1 MSDRSERAEK
11 EVKSERENARPEEAK
26 TAIKWTRQ
34 QKQVI
39 ESRGKNLL
47 VSAAAGSGKTAVLV
61 ERIIELVTEGEH
73 PLDID
78 RLLVMT
84 FTKSAASEMR
94 ERIGTAIEKRLA
106 EHPDD
111 THLQMQSAL
120 IHHAQITT
128 IDSFCLSVIR
138 EHFNLLD
145 LDPAFRIG
153 DEGEIL
159 LLRQD
164 VMAELIEDRYA
175 NGGEAFERF
184 VGMYAQGKSDA
195 GIEDYITQVHAFSQS
210 NPDPKRWL
218 DECRAELNQNP
229 EELEFNQNLKDL
241 DLKSEDLAQELKQ
254 AGKYPRWLEFLLA
267 DIRQQAQELAL
278 QMMDALEICRYDEF
292 LDAYSPMFQSDI
304 FQLKKIASAQNFE
317 ELYEVLNEVSWD
329 RLATVRSKDVDPDLK
344 AYVTGCRDR
353 VKKAVTK
360 MKDLCCFSTPSEMWS
375 DMDGTRDG
383 ILMLLDLAEEFEERF
398 QAKKRERALVDFN
411 DLEHQALKVLIRFE
425 EDGSM
430 SFTDSADELSEQFEA
445 VLVDEY
451 QDSNLVQEALLKAV
465 SGERFGRHNVF
476 MVGDVKQSI
485 YRFRLA
491 RPELFL
497 EKYDSYEPYETGDGS
512 DKKIELHQ
520 NFRSRK
526 EVLNAVNDVFYR
538 IMTRNLGNIRYT
550 EESALHPGAE
560 FAPLPNPSADTDEER
575 NFDPIFQMRNPLI
588 PELMLADTGDA
599 SISQMD
605 EDVADYTAR
614 EIEAK
619 MIVRKIREMTDPET
633 GVMVWD
639 KESKAY
645 RRASRRDI
653 VILLRSTAGW
663 SEVFTSV
670 LMNEGI
676 PAYAESRTGYFNTLE
691 VETVLSLLSVIDN
704 PMQDIPLACVL
715 RSPMCGMSDSELAQM
730 MAGYHGTTK
739 KGQDRGIYAS
749 LRFWLNK
756 AEQLMQNM
764 QKSEQG
770 QSQRPLQGQSQE
782 QAQRQLQGKTLQ
794 GQQVGLLP
802 AWVSKLE
809 KFAGL
814 LEELRLKSIYM
825 PIHQLIYEIYE
836 KTGYERYVSAMPAGA
851 TRRANLEMLVE
862 KASSYEKTSYKGLFH
877 FVRYVENLKKYNTD
891 FGEAS
896 TIGEEDDTV
905 RIMSIHKSKGLEFPI
920 VILAGM
926 GKKFNRQDLYGK
938 ILIDS
943 ELGIATDYVD
953 PEQRLKNTTLKK
965 NVLKRKM
972 ELDSLGEELRILY
985 VAMTRAKEYLVMT
998 GTDRSL
1004 EKTRVK
1010 YQRVPLVDGQ
1020 IPYTILAS
1028 ANSYLDWIL
1037 MACGGESNEA
1047 VRIRISQ
1054 TSIPSLVGEE
1064 LNRQITTRKQRTFLA
1079 ELDKDRV
1086 YDPKRSRMLQETLG
1100 KVYPYEADVTLHTK
1114 MSVSE
1119 LKKQGQLTDE
1129 EESVCIDRIL
1139 GMNWEAWERQDEE
1152 DEESRESEEKKEN
1165 DQKDQEDQKD
1175 KSDQNDQNDQK
1186 DRDHADGLSA
1196 ENRLLAMKRG
1206 AERGTAYHRFFQ
1218 LLDFSKVTCRKDI
1231 EIQRKNLMAEGRLSE
1246 SANHY
1251 IRNMSIWKFLQSD
1264 LGKRM
1269 SLAQSEGRLHKEQ
1282 QFVVGIPARNM
1293 GAGDSDELVIVE
1305 GIMDAWFEEDGE
1317 LVLMDYKTD
1326 RVDEEEVLRKHYSR
1340 QLDYYARA
1348 LTQMTGKKIKEKWI
1362 YSLALEREISM

>member
-1 MSDRSERAEK
+1 
-11 EVKSERENARPEEAK
+11 
-26 TAIKWTRQ
+26 
-34 QKQVI
+34 
-39 ESRGKNLL
+39 
-47 VSAAAGSGKTAVLV
+47 
-61 ERIIELVTEGEH
+61 
-73 PLDID
+73 
-78 RLLVMT
+78 
-84 FTKSAASEMR
+84 
-94 ERIGTAIEKRLA
+94 
-106 EHPDD
+106 
-111 THLQMQSAL
+111 
-120 IHHAQITT
+120 
-128 IDSFCLSVIR
+128 
-138 EHFNLLD
+138 
-145 LDPAFRIG
+145 
-153 DEGEIL
+153 
-159 LLRQD
+159 
-164 VMAELIEDRYA
+164 
-175 NGGEAFERF
+175 
-184 VGMYAQGKSDA
+184 
-195 GIEDYITQVHAFSQS
+195 
-210 NPDPKRWL
+210 
-218 DECRAELNQNP
+218 
-229 EELEFNQNLKDL
+229 
-241 DLKSEDLAQELKQ
+241 
-254 AGKYPRWLEFLLA
+254 
-267 DIRQQAQELAL
+267 
-278 QMMDALEICRYDEF
+278 
-292 LDAYSPMFQSDI
+292 
-304 FQLKKIASAQNFE
+304 
-317 ELYEVLNEVSWD
+317 
-329 RLATVRSKDVDPDLK
+329 
-344 AYVTGCRDR
+344 
-353 VKKAVTK
+353 
-360 MKDLCCFSTPSEMWS
+360 
-375 DMDGTRDG
+375 
-383 ILMLLDLAEEFEERF
+383 
-398 QAKKRERALVDFN
+398 
-411 DLEHQALKVLIRFE
+411 
-425 EDGSM
+425 
-430 SFTDSADELSEQFEA
+430 
-445 VLVDEY
+445 
-451 QDSNLVQEALLKAV
+451 
-465 SGERFGRHNVF
+465 
-476 MVGDVKQSI
+476 
-485 YRFRLA
+485 
-491 RPELFL
+491 
-497 EKYDSYEPYETGDGS
+497 
-512 DKKIELHQ
+512 
-520 NFRSRK
+520 
-526 EVLNAVNDVFYR
+526 
-538 IMTRNLGNIRYT
+538 
-550 EESALHPGAE
+550 
-560 FAPLPNPSADTDEER
+560 
-575 NFDPIFQMRNPLI
+575 
-588 PELMLADTGDA
+588 
-599 SISQMD
+599 
-605 EDVADYTAR
+605 
-614 EIEAK
+614 
-619 MIVRKIREMTDPET
+619 MTDPET

-639 KESKAY
+639 KETKAY

-730 MAGYHGTTK
+730 MAGYQGTAK

-749 LRFWLNK
+749 MRFWLNK
-756 AEQLMQNM
+756 AELMQNM

-770 QSQRPLQGQSQE
+770 QLQGQM
-782 QAQRQLQGKTLQ
+782 QRQLQEQTQ
-794 GQQVGLLP
+794 GQLRGRLQRQRVDGLP

-809 KFAGL
+809 EFARL

-896 TIGEEDDTV
+896 TIGEDDTV

-985 VAMTRAKEYLVMT
+985 VAMTRAKEYLIMT

-1004 EKTRVK
+1004 EKTRMK

-1037 MACGGESNEA
+1037 MACGGESNEE

-1064 LNRQITTRKQRTFLA
+1064 LNRQVTTKKQRTFLA

-1086 YDPKRSRMLQETLG
+1086 YDPERGQMLQETLG

-1119 LKKQGQLTDE
+1119 LKKQGQLTNE

-1152 DEESRESEEKKEN
+1152 DEESDQSEKKEEN
-1165 DQKDQEDQKD
+1165 GQKDQKEG
-1175 KSDQNDQNDQK
+1175 
-1186 DRDHADGLSA
+1186 DHPDGLSA

-1231 EIQRKNLMAEGRLSE
+1231 EIQRRNLMAEGRLSE

-1251 IRNMSIWKFLQSD
+1251 IRNMSIWRFLQSD

-1305 GIMDAWFEEDGE
+1305 GIMDAWFEENGE

-1326 RVDEEEVLRKHYSR
+1326 RVDDEGVLREHYSR

-1362 YSLALEREISM
+1362 YSLALEREIPM

>member
-1 MSDRSERAEK
+1 MSDRSEREEK
-11 EVKSERENARPEEAK
+11 EIESARECARPEGAK

-61 ERIIELVTEGEH
+61 ERIIELVTEGEE

-84 FTKSAASEMR
+84 FTKSAAAEMR

-111 THLQMQSAL
+111 AHLQMQSAL

-164 VMAELIEDRYA
+164 VMAELIENRYA

-229 EELEFNQNLKDL
+229 KDL
-241 DLKSEDLAQELKQ
+241 DLESENLDQELKK
-254 AGKYPRWLEFLLA
+254 AGNYPRWLEFLLV
-267 DIRQQAQELAL
+267 DIRQQAQELAF
-278 QMMDALEICRYDEF
+278 QMTDALQICRYDDF

-317 ELYEVLNEVSWD
+317 ELYEVLNEVGWD
-329 RLATVRSKDVDPDLK
+329 RLATVRSKEVDPDLK

-360 MKDLCCFSTPSEMWS
+360 MKELCCFSMPSEMWS
-375 DMDGTRDG
+375 DMEETRDG

-425 EDGSM
+425 DDGSM

-497 EKYDSYEPYETGDGS
+497 EKYDSYEPYESGEGS

-526 EVLNAVNDVFYR
+526 EVLDAVNDVFYR

-560 FAPLPNPSADTDEER
+560 FAPLPNTFPNTLPDRLSNALPNMSADADEEMKL
-575 NFDPIFQMRNPLI
+575 DPIFQMRNPLI
-588 PELMLADTGDA
+588 PELMLADMGDA
-599 SISQMD
+599 SIAQMD

-614 EIEAK
+614 EIEAR

-639 KESKAY
+639 KETKAY

-730 MAGYHGTTK
+730 MAGYQGTAK

-756 AEQLMQNM
+756 AELMQNM

-770 QSQRPLQGQSQE
+770 QLQGQMQRQLQE
-782 QAQRQLQGKTLQ
+782 QAQGQLRGRLQRQRVDG
-794 GQQVGLLP
+794 LP

-809 KFAGL
+809 EFARL

-985 VAMTRAKEYLVMT
+985 VAMTRAKEYLIMT

-1004 EKTRVK
+1004 EKTRMK

-1037 MACGGESNEA
+1037 MACGGESNEE

-1064 LNRQITTRKQRTFLA
+1064 LNRQVTTKKQRTFLA

-1086 YDPKRSRMLQETLG
+1086 YDPERGQMLQETLG
-1100 KVYPYEADVTLHTK
+1100 KVYLYEADVALHTK

-1139 GMNWEAWERQDEE
+1139 GMNWDAWERQDEE
-1152 DEESRESEEKKEN
+1152 DEESDQSEKKEEN
-1165 DQKDQEDQKD
+1165 GQKDQKEG
-1175 KSDQNDQNDQK
+1175 
-1186 DRDHADGLSA
+1186 DHPDGLSA

-1231 EIQRKNLMAEGRLSE
+1231 EIQRRNLMAEGRLSE

-1251 IRNMSIWKFLQSD
+1251 IRNMSIWRFLQSD

-1305 GIMDAWFEEDGE
+1305 GIMDAWFEENGE

-1326 RVDEEEVLRKHYSR
+1326 RVDDEGVLREHYSR

-1362 YSLALEREISM
+1362 YSLALEREIPM

>member
-1 MSDRSERAEK
+1 MSDRSEREEK
-11 EVKSERENARPEEAK
+11 EIESERVCARPEGAK

-61 ERIIELVTEGEH
+61 ERIIELVTEGEE

-84 FTKSAASEMR
+84 FTKSAAAEMR

-111 THLQMQSAL
+111 AHLQMQSAL

-164 VMAELIEDRYA
+164 VMTELIEDRYA
-175 NGGEAFERF
+175 NGGETFERF

-229 EELEFNQNLKDL
+229 KDL
-241 DLKSEDLAQELKQ
+241 DLESENLDQELKK
-254 AGKYPRWLEFLLA
+254 AGNYPRWLEFLLV

-278 QMMDALEICRYDEF
+278 QMTDALQICRYDDF

-317 ELYEVLNEVSWD
+317 ELYEVLNEVGWD
-329 RLATVRSKDVDPDLK
+329 RLATVRSKEVDPDLK

-360 MKDLCCFSTPSEMWS
+360 MKELCCFSMPSEMWS
-375 DMDGTRDG
+375 DMEETRDG

-425 EDGSM
+425 DDGSM

-497 EKYDSYEPYETGDGS
+497 EKYDSYEPYESGEGS

-526 EVLNAVNDVFYR
+526 EVLDAVNDVFYR

-560 FAPLPNPSADTDEER
+560 FAPLPNTLPDRLSNALPNMSADADEEMKL
-575 NFDPIFQMRNPLI
+575 DPIFQMRNPLI

-599 SISQMD
+599 SIAQMD

-614 EIEAK
+614 EIEAR

-639 KESKAY
+639 KETKAY

-676 PAYAESRTGYFNTLE
+676 PAYAESRTGYFNTIE

-730 MAGYHGTTK
+730 MAGYQGTAK

-756 AEQLMQNM
+756 AELMQNM

-770 QSQRPLQGQSQE
+770 QLQGQM
-782 QAQRQLQGKTLQ
+782 QRQLQEQTQ
-794 GQQVGLLP
+794 GQLRGRLQRQRVDGLP
-802 AWVSKLE
+802 AWFSKLE
-809 KFAGL
+809 EFARL

-985 VAMTRAKEYLVMT
+985 VAMTRAKEYLIMT

-1004 EKTRVK
+1004 EKTRMK

-1037 MACGGESNEA
+1037 MACGGESNEE

-1064 LNRQITTRKQRTFLA
+1064 LNRQVTTKKQRTFLA

-1086 YDPKRSRMLQETLG
+1086 YDPERGQMLQETLG

-1152 DEESRESEEKKEN
+1152 DEESDQSEKKEEN
-1165 DQKDQEDQKD
+1165 GQKDQKEG
-1175 KSDQNDQNDQK
+1175 
-1186 DRDHADGLSA
+1186 DHPDGLSA

-1231 EIQRKNLMAEGRLSE
+1231 EIQRRNLMAEGRLSE

-1251 IRNMSIWKFLQSD
+1251 IRNMSIWRFLQSD

-1305 GIMDAWFEEDGE
+1305 GIMDVWFEENGE

-1326 RVDEEEVLRKHYSR
+1326 RVDDEGVLREHYSR

-1362 YSLALEREISM
+1362 YSLALEREIPM

>member
-1 MSDRSERAEK
+1 MSDRSEREEK
-11 EVKSERENARPEEAK
+11 EIESARECARPEGAK

-61 ERIIELVTEGEH
+61 ERIIELVTEGEE

-84 FTKSAASEMR
+84 FTKSAAAEMR

-111 THLQMQSAL
+111 AHLQMQSAL

-164 VMAELIEDRYA
+164 VMAELIENRYA
-175 NGGEAFERF
+175 NGGEACERF

-229 EELEFNQNLKDL
+229 KDL
-241 DLKSEDLAQELKQ
+241 DLESENLDQELKK
-254 AGKYPRWLEFLLA
+254 AGNYPRWLEFLLV

-278 QMMDALEICRYDEF
+278 QMTDALQICRYDDF

-317 ELYEVLNEVSWD
+317 KLYEVLNEVGWD

-360 MKDLCCFSTPSEMWS
+360 MKELCCFSMPSEMWS
-375 DMDGTRDG
+375 DMEETRDG

-425 EDGSM
+425 DDGSM

-497 EKYDSYEPYETGDGS
+497 EKYDSYEPYESGEGS

-526 EVLNAVNDVFYR
+526 EVLDAVNDVFYR

-560 FAPLPNPSADTDEER
+560 FAPLPNTFPNTLPDRLSNALPNMSADADEEMKL
-575 NFDPIFQMRNPLI
+575 DPIFQMRNPLI

-599 SISQMD
+599 SIAQMD

-614 EIEAK
+614 EIEAR

-639 KESKAY
+639 KETKAY

-730 MAGYHGTTK
+730 MAGYQGTAK

-756 AEQLMQNM
+756 AELMQNM

-770 QSQRPLQGQSQE
+770 QLQGQM
-782 QAQRQLQGKTLQ
+782 QRQLQEQTQ
-794 GQQVGLLP
+794 GQLRGRLQRQRVDGLP

-809 KFAGL
+809 EFARL

-896 TIGEEDDTV
+896 TIGEEDDSV

-985 VAMTRAKEYLVMT
+985 VAMTRAKEYLIMT

-1004 EKTRVK
+1004 EKTRMK

-1037 MACGGESNEA
+1037 MACGGESNEE

-1064 LNRQITTRKQRTFLA
+1064 LNRQVTTKKQRTFLA

-1086 YDPKRSRMLQETLG
+1086 YDPERGQMLQETLG

-1152 DEESRESEEKKEN
+1152 DEESDQSEKKEEN
-1165 DQKDQEDQKD
+1165 GQKDQKEG
-1175 KSDQNDQNDQK
+1175 
-1186 DRDHADGLSA
+1186 DHPDGLSA

-1231 EIQRKNLMAEGRLSE
+1231 EIQRRNLMAEGRLSE

-1251 IRNMSIWKFLQSD
+1251 IRNMSIWRFLQSD

-1305 GIMDAWFEEDGE
+1305 GIMDAWFEENGE

-1326 RVDEEEVLRKHYSR
+1326 RVDDEGVLREHYSR

-1362 YSLALEREISM
+1362 YSLALEREIPM

>member
-1 MSDRSERAEK
+1 
-11 EVKSERENARPEEAK
+11 
-26 TAIKWTRQ
+26 
-34 QKQVI
+34 
-39 ESRGKNLL
+39 
-47 VSAAAGSGKTAVLV
+47 
-61 ERIIELVTEGEH
+61 
-73 PLDID
+73 
-78 RLLVMT
+78 
-84 FTKSAASEMR
+84 
-94 ERIGTAIEKRLA
+94 
-106 EHPDD
+106 
-111 THLQMQSAL
+111 
-120 IHHAQITT
+120 
-128 IDSFCLSVIR
+128 
-138 EHFNLLD
+138 
-145 LDPAFRIG
+145 
-153 DEGEIL
+153 
-159 LLRQD
+159 
-164 VMAELIEDRYA
+164 
-175 NGGEAFERF
+175 
-184 VGMYAQGKSDA
+184 
-195 GIEDYITQVHAFSQS
+195 
-210 NPDPKRWL
+210 
-218 DECRAELNQNP
+218 
-229 EELEFNQNLKDL
+229 
-241 DLKSEDLAQELKQ
+241 
-254 AGKYPRWLEFLLA
+254 
-267 DIRQQAQELAL
+267 
-278 QMMDALEICRYDEF
+278 
-292 LDAYSPMFQSDI
+292 
-304 FQLKKIASAQNFE
+304 
-317 ELYEVLNEVSWD
+317 
-329 RLATVRSKDVDPDLK
+329 
-344 AYVTGCRDR
+344 
-353 VKKAVTK
+353 
-360 MKDLCCFSTPSEMWS
+360 
-375 DMDGTRDG
+375 
-383 ILMLLDLAEEFEERF
+383 
-398 QAKKRERALVDFN
+398 
-411 DLEHQALKVLIRFE
+411 
-425 EDGSM
+425 
-430 SFTDSADELSEQFEA
+430 
-445 VLVDEY
+445 
-451 QDSNLVQEALLKAV
+451 
-465 SGERFGRHNVF
+465 
-476 MVGDVKQSI
+476 
-485 YRFRLA
+485 
-491 RPELFL
+491 
-497 EKYDSYEPYETGDGS
+497 
-512 DKKIELHQ
+512 
-520 NFRSRK
+520 
-526 EVLNAVNDVFYR
+526 
-538 IMTRNLGNIRYT
+538 
-550 EESALHPGAE
+550 
-560 FAPLPNPSADTDEER
+560 
-575 NFDPIFQMRNPLI
+575 
-588 PELMLADTGDA
+588 
-599 SISQMD
+599 
-605 EDVADYTAR
+605 
-614 EIEAK
+614 
-619 MIVRKIREMTDPET
+619 
-633 GVMVWD
+633 
-639 KESKAY
+639 
-645 RRASRRDI
+645 
-653 VILLRSTAGW
+653 
-663 SEVFTSV
+663 
-670 LMNEGI
+670 MNEGI

-730 MAGYHGTTK
+730 MAGYQGTAK

-756 AEQLMQNM
+756 AELMQNM

-770 QSQRPLQGQSQE
+770 QLQGQMQKQLQE
-782 QAQRQLQGKTLQ
+782 QTQGQLRGRLQRQRVDG
-794 GQQVGLLP
+794 LP

-809 KFAGL
+809 EFARL

-985 VAMTRAKEYLVMT
+985 VAMTRAKEYLIMT

-1004 EKTRVK
+1004 EKTRMK

-1037 MACGGESNEA
+1037 MACGGESNEE

-1064 LNRQITTRKQRTFLA
+1064 LNRQVTTKKQRTFLA

-1086 YDPKRSRMLQETLG
+1086 YDPERGQMLQETLG

-1152 DEESRESEEKKEN
+1152 DEESDQSEKKEEN
-1165 DQKDQEDQKD
+1165 GQKDQKEG
-1175 KSDQNDQNDQK
+1175 
-1186 DRDHADGLSA
+1186 DHPDGLSA

-1231 EIQRKNLMAEGRLSE
+1231 EIQRRNLMAEGRLSE

-1251 IRNMSIWKFLQSD
+1251 IRNMSIWRFLQSD

-1305 GIMDAWFEEDGE
+1305 GIMDAWFEENGE

-1326 RVDEEEVLRKHYSR
+1326 RVDDEGVLREHYSR

-1362 YSLALEREISM
+1362 YSLALEREIPMELHPV

>member
-1 MSDRSERAEK
+1 MSDRSEREEK
-11 EVKSERENARPEEAK
+11 EIESARECARPEGAK

-61 ERIIELVTEGEH
+61 ERIIELVTEGEE

-84 FTKSAASEMR
+84 FTKSAAAEMR

-111 THLQMQSAL
+111 AHLQMQSAL

-164 VMAELIEDRYA
+164 VMAELIENRYV

-229 EELEFNQNLKDL
+229 KDL
-241 DLKSEDLAQELKQ
+241 DLESENLDQELKK
-254 AGKYPRWLEFLLA
+254 AGNYPRWLEFLLV

-278 QMMDALEICRYDEF
+278 QMTDALQICRYDDF

-317 ELYEVLNEVSWD
+317 KLYEVLNEVGWD

-360 MKDLCCFSTPSEMWS
+360 MKELCCFSMPSEMWS
-375 DMDGTRDG
+375 DMEETRDG

-425 EDGSM
+425 DDGSM

-497 EKYDSYEPYETGDGS
+497 EKYDSYEPYESGEGS

-526 EVLNAVNDVFYR
+526 EVLDAVNDVFYR

-560 FAPLPNPSADTDEER
+560 FAPLPNTFPNTLPDRLSNALPNMSADADEEMKL
-575 NFDPIFQMRNPLI
+575 DPIFQMRNPLI

-599 SISQMD
+599 SIAQMD

-614 EIEAK
+614 EIEAR

-639 KESKAY
+639 KETKAY

-691 VETVLSLLSVIDN
+691 VETVLSLLSVINN

-730 MAGYHGTTK
+730 MAGYQGTAK

-756 AEQLMQNM
+756 AELMQNM

-770 QSQRPLQGQSQE
+770 QLQGQM
-782 QAQRQLQGKTLQ
+782 QRQLQEQTQ
-794 GQQVGLLP
+794 GQLRGRLQRQRVDGLP

-809 KFAGL
+809 EFARL

-896 TIGEEDDTV
+896 TIGEDDTV

-985 VAMTRAKEYLVMT
+985 VAMTRAKEYLIMT

-1004 EKTRVK
+1004 EKTRMK

-1037 MACGGESNEA
+1037 MACGGESNEE

-1064 LNRQITTRKQRTFLA
+1064 LNRQVTTKKQRTFLA

-1086 YDPKRSRMLQETLG
+1086 YDPERGQMLQETLG

-1119 LKKQGQLTDE
+1119 LKKQGQLTNE

-1152 DEESRESEEKKEN
+1152 DEESDQSEKKEEN
-1165 DQKDQEDQKD
+1165 GQKDQKEG
-1175 KSDQNDQNDQK
+1175 
-1186 DRDHADGLSA
+1186 DHPDGLSA

-1231 EIQRKNLMAEGRLSE
+1231 EIQRRNLMAEGRLSE

-1251 IRNMSIWKFLQSD
+1251 IRNMSIWRFLQSD

-1305 GIMDAWFEEDGE
+1305 GIMDAWFEENGE

-1326 RVDEEEVLRKHYSR
+1326 RVDDEGVLREHYSR

-1362 YSLALEREISM
+1362 YSLALEREIPM

>member
-1 MSDRSERAEK
+1 MEESKGSAGLERTVGAS
-11 EVKSERENARPEEAK
+11 V
-26 TAIKWTRQ
+26 KWTRQ
-34 QKQVI
+34 QNQVI

-61 ERIIELVTEGEH
+61 ERIIRLVTEGEN

-84 FTKSAASEMR
+84 FTKSAAAEMR
-94 ERIGTAIEKRLA
+94 ERIGMAIEQRLSA
-106 EHPDD
+106 DPGNA
-111 THLQMQSAL
+111 HLQMQSAL

-175 NGGEAFERF
+175 NGGPEFERF
-184 VGMYAQGKSDA
+184 VETYAQGKSDA
-195 GIEDYITQVHAFSQS
+195 GIEDYITQVHTFSQS

-218 DECRAELNQNP
+218 DQCRR
-229 EELEFNQNLKDL
+229 ELEQYL
-241 DLKSEDLAQELKQ
+241 EDDRQEKENPKMERESSP
-254 AGKYPRWLEFLLA
+254 GWLTFLLEDA
-267 DIRQQAQELAL
+267 RHQAQELVIQMTEAL
-278 QMMDALEICRYDEF
+278 SICREDEF

-304 FQLKKIASAQNFE
+304 YQLKQIVSARDFD
-317 ELYEVLNEVSWD
+317 ELYEVLSQIAWEG
-329 RLATVRSKDVDPDLK
+329 LARVRNKDVDPDLK
-344 AYVTGCRDR
+344 AYVSGCRER
-353 VKKAVTK
+353 MKKAVGK
-360 MKDLCCFSTPSEMWS
+360 IKDLCCFAAPSEMWK
-375 DMDGTRDG
+375 DMEATRNG
-383 ILMLLDLAEEFEERF
+383 IRTLLDLAEEFEERF

-425 EDGSM
+425 EDGTM
-430 SFTDSADELSEQFEA
+430 TFTDAADELSEQFEA

-476 MVGDVKQSI
+476 LVGDVKQSI

-497 EKYDSYEPYETGDGS
+497 EKYDSYEPYEEGEGN

-526 EVLNAVNDVFYR
+526 EVLDAVNDVFYR
-538 IMTRNLGNIRYT
+538 IMTKNLGNIRYT
-550 EESALHPGAE
+550 EESALHAGAQ
-560 FAPLPNPSADTDEER
+560 FAPLPEQKRNADGEKEE
-575 NFDPIFQMRNPLI
+575 QVQRNPLI
-588 PELMLADTGDA
+588 PELILADTGDA
-599 SISQMD
+599 ALSQME
-605 EDVADYTAR
+605 EDAADYTAR
-614 EIEAK
+614 EIEAR
-619 MIVRKIREMTDPET
+619 MIVRKIRELTDPEN

-639 KESKAY
+639 KALGKY

-663 SEVFTSV
+663 SEVMTSV

-691 VETVLSLLSVIDN
+691 VETILSLLSVIDN
-704 PMQDIPLACVL
+704 PMQDIPLASVL
-715 RSPMCGMSDSELAQM
+715 RSPMCGMKDSELAQM
-730 MAGYHGTTK
+730 MAGYQGTAK
-739 KGQDRGIYAS
+739 KGQDRGIYAA
-749 LRFWLNK
+749 LRFWMDK
-756 AEQLMQNM
+756 TQMQNR
-764 QKSEQG
+764 ET
-770 QSQRPLQGQSQE
+770 
-782 QAQRQLQGKTLQ
+782 TLARNSDEK
-794 GQQVGLLP
+794 GEGELP
-802 AWVSKLE
+802 AWISKLE

-814 LEELRLKSIYM
+814 LEELRMKSIYM
-825 PIHQLIYEIYE
+825 PIHELIYEIYE

-862 KASSYEKTSYKGLFH
+862 KAASYERTSYKGLFH

-896 TIGEEDDTV
+896 TLGEEDDTV

-926 GKKFNRQDLYGK
+926 GKKFNRQDVYGR
-938 ILIDS
+938 ILIDP
-943 ELGIATDYVD
+943 ELGIGTDYVD
-953 PEQRLKNTTLKK
+953 PDQRLKNVTLKK
-965 NVLKRKM
+965 NVLRRKM
-972 ELDSLGEELRILY
+972 ELDSLGEELRVLY
-985 VAMTRAKEYLVMT
+985 VAMTRAKEYLIMT

-1004 EKTRVK
+1004 EKTRAK
-1010 YQRVPLVDGQ
+1010 YQNVPLADGQ

-1028 ANSYLDWIL
+1028 AASYLDWIL
-1037 MACGGESNEA
+1037 MACGSGY
-1047 VRIRISQ
+1047 VRIRIVEKR
-1054 TSIPSLVGEE
+1054 IPDLVGEE
-1064 LNRQITTRKQRTFLA
+1064 MNRQIATKKQRAFL
-1079 ELDKDRV
+1079 EKLDRERV
-1086 YDPKRSRMLQETLG
+1086 YDSECSQMLQQTLG
-1100 KVYPYEADVTLHTK
+1100 KKYPYEADVTLHTK

-1119 LKKQGQLTDE
+1119 LKRQGQLTDE
-1129 EESVCIDRIL
+1129 EESVCMEQIF
-1139 GMNWEAWERQDEE
+1139 GMNWEAWEMQ
-1152 DEESRESEEKKEN
+1152 EEKAEQQENQENQENSEILGIQKE
-1165 DQKDQEDQKD
+1165 QE
-1175 KSDQNDQNDQK
+1175 
-1186 DRDHADGLSA
+1186 HPGVLSS
-1196 ENRLLAMKRG
+1196 ETSNISGTYGRKRG

-1218 LLDFSKVTCRKDI
+1218 LLDFSRVTCRQDI
-1231 EIQRKNLMAEGRLSE
+1231 RTQRKELVEEGRLSA
-1246 SANHY
+1246 SADSY
-1251 IRNMSIWKFLQSD
+1251 IRESLVWAFLRSD

-1269 SLAQSEGRLHKEQ
+1269 SLAQSQGRLHREQ

-1293 GAGDSDELVIVE
+1293 GAGESDELVIVE
-1305 GIMDAWFEEDGE
+1305 GIMDAWFEDGGE

-1326 RVDEEEVLRKHYSR
+1326 YVEDEETLRNHYSS

-1348 LTQMTGKKIKEKWI
+1348 LSQMTGKKVREKLI
-1362 YSLALEREISM
+1362 YSLTLGREILIP

>member
-1 MSDRSERAEK
+1 MSDRSERAER
-11 EVKSERENARPEEAK
+11 SEQLEQAEKPAAEASSVNSV
-26 TAIKWTRQ
+26 KWTRQ
-34 QKQVI
+34 QSQVI

-61 ERIIELVTEGEH
+61 ERIIRLVTEGEN

-84 FTKSAASEMR
+84 FTKAAAAEMR
-94 ERIGTAIEKRLA
+94 ERIGMAIEQRLSA
-106 EHPDD
+106 NPDD
-111 THLQMQSAL
+111 AHLQMQSAL

-175 NGGEAFERF
+175 NGGPEFERF
-184 VGMYAQGKSDA
+184 VETYAQGKSDA
-195 GIEDYITQVHAFSQS
+195 GIEDYITQVHTFSQS

-218 DECRAELNQNP
+218 DQCRRELDQYLEDDRQEEENP
-229 EELEFNQNLKDL
+229 RMEREN
-241 DLKSEDLAQELKQ
+241 SP
-254 AGKYPRWLEFLLA
+254 GWLTFLLEDA
-267 DIRQQAQELAL
+267 RHQAQELVV
-278 QMMDALEICRYDEF
+278 QMTDALSICREDEF

-304 FQLKKIASAQNFE
+304 YQLKQIVSARDFD
-317 ELYEVLNEVSWD
+317 ELYEVLSQIAWD
-329 RLATVRSKDVDPDLK
+329 RLATVRSKDVDPELK
-344 AYVTGCRDR
+344 AYVSGCRDR
-353 VKKAVTK
+353 MKKAVGK
-360 MKDLCCFSTPSEMWS
+360 IKDLCCFATPSEMWK
-375 DMDGTRDG
+375 DMEATRDTVRT
-383 ILMLLDLAEEFEERF
+383 LLDLAEEFEERF

-425 EDGSM
+425 EDGTM
-430 SFTDSADELSEQFEA
+430 TFTDAADELSEQFEA

-476 MVGDVKQSI
+476 LVGDVKQSI

-497 EKYDSYEPYETGDGS
+497 EKYDSYEPYEEGEGN

-526 EVLNAVNDVFYR
+526 EVLDAVNDVFYR

-550 EESALHPGAE
+550 EESALHAGAQ
-560 FAPLPNPSADTDEER
+560 FAPLPERKKRADGEREEQ
-575 NFDPIFQMRNPLI
+575 IQRNPLI
-588 PELMLADTGDA
+588 PELILADTGDA
-599 SISQMD
+599 ALSQME
-605 EDVADYTAR
+605 EDAADYTAR
-614 EIEAK
+614 EIEAR
-619 MIVRKIREMTDPET
+619 MIVQKIRELTDPES
-633 GVMVWD
+633 GVMIWD
-639 KESKAY
+639 KALGEY

-653 VILLRSTAGW
+653 VILLRSTTGW
-663 SEVFTSV
+663 SEVLTSV

-691 VETVLSLLSVIDN
+691 VETILSLLSVIDN
-704 PMQDIPLACVL
+704 PMQDIPLASVL
-715 RSPMCGMSDSELAQM
+715 RSPMCGMNDSELAQM
-730 MAGYHGTTK
+730 MAGYQKTAK
-739 KGQDRGIYAS
+739 KGQDRGIYAA
-749 LRFWLNK
+749 LRFWMNK
-756 AEQLMQNM
+756 TQMQNGE
-764 QKSEQG
+764 KTPV
-770 QSQRPLQGQSQE
+770 QSSNITNTTR
-782 QAQRQLQGKTLQ
+782 AGK
-794 GQQVGLLP
+794 LP
-802 AWVSKLE
+802 PWISKLE

-814 LEELRLKSIYM
+814 LEELRMKSIYM
-825 PIHQLIYEIYE
+825 PIHELIYEIYE

-862 KASSYEKTSYKGLFH
+862 KAASYERTSYKGLFH

-896 TIGEEDDTV
+896 TLGEEDDTV

-926 GKKFNRQDLYGK
+926 GKKFNRQDVYGR
-938 ILIDS
+938 ILIDP
-943 ELGIATDYVD
+943 ELGIGTDYVD
-953 PEQRLKNTTLKK
+953 PEQRLKNVTLKK

-972 ELDSLGEELRILY
+972 ELDSLGEELRVLY
-985 VAMTRAKEYLVMT
+985 VAMTRAKEYLIMT

-1010 YQRVPLVDGQ
+1010 YQRVPLADGQ

-1028 ANSYLDWIL
+1028 AGSYLDWIL
-1037 MACGGESNEA
+1037 MACGSEN
-1047 VRIRISQ
+1047 VRIRIVEKR
-1054 TSIPSLVGEE
+1054 IPDLVGEE
-1064 LNRQITTRKQRTFLA
+1064 LSRQIATKKQRTFL
-1079 ELDKDRV
+1079 EKLDREKV
-1086 YDPKRSRMLQETLG
+1086 YDPECSEMLNQTLG
-1100 KVYPYEADVTLHTK
+1100 KKYPYEADVTLHTK

-1119 LKKQGQLTDE
+1119 LKRQGQLTDD
-1129 EESVCIDRIL
+1129 EESVCVERIL
-1139 GMNWEAWERQDEE
+1139 GMNWEAWEMQ
-1152 DEESRESEEKKEN
+1152 EEKEEQQENQENSEILGMQKE
-1165 DQKDQEDQKD
+1165 QE
-1175 KSDQNDQNDQK
+1175 
-1186 DRDHADGLSA
+1186 RPGVLSS
-1196 ENRLLAMKRG
+1196 EQSRSYGKTRG

-1218 LLDFSKVTCRKDI
+1218 LLNFSKVTCRQDI
-1231 EIQRKNLMAEGRLSE
+1231 KVQRKKFVEEGRLSA
-1246 SANHY
+1246 SANSY
-1251 IRNMSIWKFLQSD
+1251 IRESLVWNFLQSD

-1269 SLAQSEGRLHKEQ
+1269 SLAQSQGRLHKEQ

-1305 GIMDAWFEEDGE
+1305 GIMDAWFEDDGE

-1326 RVDEEEVLRKHYSR
+1326 YVEEEETLRSHYSS

-1348 LTQMTGKKIKEKWI
+1348 LSQMTGKKVREKLI
-1362 YSLALEREISM
+1362 YSLTLGREILIP

>member
-1 MSDRSERAEK
+1 M
-11 EVKSERENARPEEAK
+11 
-26 TAIKWTRQ
+26 
-34 QKQVI
+34 
-39 ESRGKNLL
+39 
-47 VSAAAGSGKTAVLV
+47 
-61 ERIIELVTEGEH
+61 
-73 PLDID
+73 
-78 RLLVMT
+78 
-84 FTKSAASEMR
+84 
-94 ERIGTAIEKRLA
+94 
-106 EHPDD
+106 
-111 THLQMQSAL
+111 
-120 IHHAQITT
+120 
-128 IDSFCLSVIR
+128 
-138 EHFNLLD
+138 
-145 LDPAFRIG
+145 
-153 DEGEIL
+153 
-159 LLRQD
+159 
-164 VMAELIEDRYA
+164 
-175 NGGEAFERF
+175 
-184 VGMYAQGKSDA
+184 
-195 GIEDYITQVHAFSQS
+195 
-210 NPDPKRWL
+210 
-218 DECRAELNQNP
+218 
-229 EELEFNQNLKDL
+229 
-241 DLKSEDLAQELKQ
+241 
-254 AGKYPRWLEFLLA
+254 
-267 DIRQQAQELAL
+267 
-278 QMMDALEICRYDEF
+278 
-292 LDAYSPMFQSDI
+292 
-304 FQLKKIASAQNFE
+304 
-317 ELYEVLNEVSWD
+317 
-329 RLATVRSKDVDPDLK
+329 
-344 AYVTGCRDR
+344 
-353 VKKAVTK
+353 
-360 MKDLCCFSTPSEMWS
+360 
-375 DMDGTRDG
+375 
-383 ILMLLDLAEEFEERF
+383 
-398 QAKKRERALVDFN
+398 
-411 DLEHQALKVLIRFE
+411 
-425 EDGSM
+425 
-430 SFTDSADELSEQFEA
+430 SADA
-445 VLVDEY
+445 
-451 QDSNLVQEALLKAV
+451 
-465 SGERFGRHNVF
+465 
-476 MVGDVKQSI
+476 
-485 YRFRLA
+485 
-491 RPELFL
+491 
-497 EKYDSYEPYETGDGS
+497 
-512 DKKIELHQ
+512 
-520 NFRSRK
+520 
-526 EVLNAVNDVFYR
+526 
-538 IMTRNLGNIRYT
+538 
-550 EESALHPGAE
+550 
-560 FAPLPNPSADTDEER
+560 DEEMKL
-575 NFDPIFQMRNPLI
+575 DPIFQMRNPLI

-599 SISQMD
+599 SIAQMD

-614 EIEAK
+614 EIEAR

-639 KESKAY
+639 KETKAY

-676 PAYAESRTGYFNTLE
+676 PAYAESRTGYFNTIE

-730 MAGYHGTTK
+730 MAGYQGTAK

-756 AEQLMQNM
+756 AELMQNM

-770 QSQRPLQGQSQE
+770 QLQGQM
-782 QAQRQLQGKTLQ
+782 QRQLQEQTQ
-794 GQQVGLLP
+794 GQLRGRLQRQRVDGLP

-809 KFAGL
+809 EFARL

-985 VAMTRAKEYLVMT
+985 VAMTRAKEYLIMT

-1004 EKTRVK
+1004 EKTRMK

-1037 MACGGESNEA
+1037 MACGGESNEE

-1064 LNRQITTRKQRTFLA
+1064 LNRQVTTKKQRTFLA

-1086 YDPKRSRMLQETLG
+1086 YDPERGQMLQETLG

-1152 DEESRESEEKKEN
+1152 DEESDQSEKKEEN
-1165 DQKDQEDQKD
+1165 GQKDQKEG
-1175 KSDQNDQNDQK
+1175 
-1186 DRDHADGLSA
+1186 DHPDGLSA

-1231 EIQRKNLMAEGRLSE
+1231 EIQRRNLMAEGRLSE

-1251 IRNMSIWKFLQSD
+1251 IRNMSIWRFLQSD

-1305 GIMDAWFEEDGE
+1305 GIMDAWFEENGE

-1326 RVDEEEVLRKHYSR
+1326 RVDDEGVLREHYSR

-1362 YSLALEREISM
+1362 YSLALEREIPM

>member
-1 MSDRSERAEK
+1 M
-11 EVKSERENARPEEAK
+11 
-26 TAIKWTRQ
+26 
-34 QKQVI
+34 I

-61 ERIIELVTEGEH
+61 ERIIELVTEGEE

-84 FTKSAASEMR
+84 FTKSAAAEMR

-111 THLQMQSAL
+111 AHLQMQSAL

-164 VMAELIEDRYA
+164 VMTELIEDRYA
-175 NGGEAFERF
+175 NGGETFERF

-229 EELEFNQNLKDL
+229 KDL
-241 DLKSEDLAQELKQ
+241 DLESENLDQELKK
-254 AGKYPRWLEFLLA
+254 AGNYPRWLEFLLV

-278 QMMDALEICRYDEF
+278 QMTDALQICRYDDF

-317 ELYEVLNEVSWD
+317 ELYEVLNEVGWD
-329 RLATVRSKDVDPDLK
+329 RLATVRSKEVDPDLK

-360 MKDLCCFSTPSEMWS
+360 MKELCCFSMPSEMWS
-375 DMDGTRDG
+375 DMEETRDG

-425 EDGSM
+425 DDGSM

-497 EKYDSYEPYETGDGS
+497 EKYDSYEPYESGEGS

-526 EVLNAVNDVFYR
+526 EVLDAVNDVFYR

-560 FAPLPNPSADTDEER
+560 FAPLPNTLPDRLSNALPNMSADADEEMKL
-575 NFDPIFQMRNPLI
+575 DPIFQMRNPLI

-599 SISQMD
+599 SIAQMD

-614 EIEAK
+614 EIEAR

-639 KESKAY
+639 KETKAY

-676 PAYAESRTGYFNTLE
+676 PAYAESRTGYFNTIE

-730 MAGYHGTTK
+730 MAGYQGTAK

-756 AEQLMQNM
+756 AELMQNM

-770 QSQRPLQGQSQE
+770 QLQGQM
-782 QAQRQLQGKTLQ
+782 QRQLQEQTQ
-794 GQQVGLLP
+794 GQLRGRLQRQRVDGLP
-802 AWVSKLE
+802 AWFSKLE
-809 KFAGL
+809 EFARL

-985 VAMTRAKEYLVMT
+985 VAMTRAKEYLIMT

-1004 EKTRVK
+1004 EKTRMK

-1037 MACGGESNEA
+1037 MACGGESNEE

-1064 LNRQITTRKQRTFLA
+1064 LNRQVTTKKQRTFLA

-1086 YDPKRSRMLQETLG
+1086 YDPERGQMLQETLG

-1152 DEESRESEEKKEN
+1152 DEESDQSEKKEEN
-1165 DQKDQEDQKD
+1165 GQKDQKEG
-1175 KSDQNDQNDQK
+1175 
-1186 DRDHADGLSA
+1186 DHPDGLSA

-1231 EIQRKNLMAEGRLSE
+1231 EIQRRNLMAEGRLSE

-1251 IRNMSIWKFLQSD
+1251 IRNMSIWRFLQSD

-1305 GIMDAWFEEDGE
+1305 GIMDVWFEENGE

-1326 RVDEEEVLRKHYSR
+1326 RVDDEGVLREHYSR

-1362 YSLALEREISM
+1362 YSLALEREIPM

>member
-1 MSDRSERAEK
+1 MSDRSEREEK
-11 EVKSERENARPEEAK
+11 EIESARECARPEGAK
-26 TAIKWTRQ
+26 TAIEWTRQ

-39 ESRGKNLL
+39 ESRGENLL

-61 ERIIELVTEGEH
+61 ERIIELVTEGEE

-84 FTKSAASEMR
+84 FTKSAAAEMR

-111 THLQMQSAL
+111 AHLQMQSAL

-229 EELEFNQNLKDL
+229 KDL
-241 DLKSEDLAQELKQ
+241 DLESENLDQELRK
-254 AGKYPRWLEFLLA
+254 AGNYPRWLEFLLV

-278 QMMDALEICRYDEF
+278 QMTDALQICRYDDF

-317 ELYEVLNEVSWD
+317 KLYEVLNEVGWD

-360 MKDLCCFSTPSEMWS
+360 MKDLCCFSMPSEMWS
-375 DMDGTRDG
+375 DMEETRDG

-425 EDGSM
+425 DDGSM

-497 EKYDSYEPYETGDGS
+497 EKYDSYEPYESGEGS

-526 EVLNAVNDVFYR
+526 EVLDAVNDVFYR

-560 FAPLPNPSADTDEER
+560 FAPLPNTFPNTLPDRLSNALPNMSADADEEMKL
-575 NFDPIFQMRNPLI
+575 DPIFQMRNPLI

-599 SISQMD
+599 SIAQMD

-614 EIEAK
+614 EIEAR

-639 KESKAY
+639 KETKAY

-730 MAGYHGTTK
+730 MAGYQGTAK

-756 AEQLMQNM
+756 AELMQNM

-770 QSQRPLQGQSQE
+770 QLQGQM
-782 QAQRQLQGKTLQ
+782 QRQLQEQTQ
-794 GQQVGLLP
+794 GQLRGRLQRQRVDGLP

-809 KFAGL
+809 EFARL

-985 VAMTRAKEYLVMT
+985 VAMTRAKEYLIMT

-1004 EKTRVK
+1004 EKTRMK

-1037 MACGGESNEA
+1037 MACGGESNEE

-1064 LNRQITTRKQRTFLA
+1064 LNRQVTTKKQRTFLA

-1086 YDPKRSRMLQETLG
+1086 YDPERGQMLQETLG

-1129 EESVCIDRIL
+1129 ESVCIDRIL

-1152 DEESRESEEKKEN
+1152 DEESDQSEKKEEN
-1165 DQKDQEDQKD
+1165 GQKEG
-1175 KSDQNDQNDQK
+1175 
-1186 DRDHADGLSA
+1186 DHPDGLSA

-1231 EIQRKNLMAEGRLSE
+1231 EIQRRNLMAEGRLSE

-1251 IRNMSIWKFLQSD
+1251 IRNMSIWRFLQSD

-1305 GIMDAWFEEDGE
+1305 GIMDAWFEENGE

-1326 RVDEEEVLRKHYSR
+1326 RVDDEGVLREHYSR

-1362 YSLALEREISM
+1362 YSLALEREIPM

>member
-1 MSDRSERAEK
+1 MSDRSEREEK
-11 EVKSERENARPEEAK
+11 EIESARECARPEGAK

-61 ERIIELVTEGEH
+61 ERIIELVTEGEE

-84 FTKSAASEMR
+84 FTKSAAAEMR

-111 THLQMQSAL
+111 AHLQMQSAL

-164 VMAELIEDRYA
+164 VMAELIENRYA

-229 EELEFNQNLKDL
+229 KDL
-241 DLKSEDLAQELKQ
+241 DLESENLDQELKK
-254 AGKYPRWLEFLLA
+254 AGNYPRWLEFLLV

-278 QMMDALEICRYDEF
+278 QMTDALQICRYDDF

-317 ELYEVLNEVSWD
+317 KLYEVLNEVGWD

-360 MKDLCCFSTPSEMWS
+360 MKDLCCFSMPSEMWS
-375 DMDGTRDG
+375 DMEETRDG

-425 EDGSM
+425 DDGSM

-497 EKYDSYEPYETGDGS
+497 EKYDSYEPYESGEGS

-526 EVLNAVNDVFYR
+526 EVLDAVNDVFYR

-560 FAPLPNPSADTDEER
+560 FAPLPNTFPNTLPDRLSNALPNMSADADEEMKL
-575 NFDPIFQMRNPLI
+575 DPIFQMRNPLI

-599 SISQMD
+599 SIAQMD

-614 EIEAK
+614 EIEAR

-639 KESKAY
+639 KETKAY

-676 PAYAESRTGYFNTLE
+676 PAYAESRMGYFNTLE

-730 MAGYHGTTK
+730 MAGYQGTAK

-756 AEQLMQNM
+756 AELMQNM

-770 QSQRPLQGQSQE
+770 QLQGQM
-782 QAQRQLQGKTLQ
+782 QRQLQEQTQ
-794 GQQVGLLP
+794 GQLRGRLQRQRVDGLP

-809 KFAGL
+809 EFARL

-985 VAMTRAKEYLVMT
+985 VAMTRAKEYLIMT

-1004 EKTRVK
+1004 EKTRMK

-1037 MACGGESNEA
+1037 MACGGESNEE

-1064 LNRQITTRKQRTFLA
+1064 LNRQVTTKKQRTFLA

-1086 YDPKRSRMLQETLG
+1086 YDPERGQMLQETLG

-1152 DEESRESEEKKEN
+1152 DEESDQSEKKEEN
-1165 DQKDQEDQKD
+1165 GQKDQKEG
-1175 KSDQNDQNDQK
+1175 
-1186 DRDHADGLSA
+1186 DHPDGLSA

-1231 EIQRKNLMAEGRLSE
+1231 EIQRRNLMAEGRLSE

-1251 IRNMSIWKFLQSD
+1251 IRNMSIWRFLQSD

-1305 GIMDAWFEEDGE
+1305 GIMDAWFEENGE

-1326 RVDEEEVLRKHYSR
+1326 RVDDEGVLREHYSR

-1362 YSLALEREISM
+1362 YSLALEREIPM

>member
-1 MSDRSERAEK
+1 MSDRSEREEK
-11 EVKSERENARPEEAK
+11 EIESARECARPEGAK

-61 ERIIELVTEGEH
+61 ERIIELVTEGEE

-84 FTKSAASEMR
+84 FTKSAAAEMR

-111 THLQMQSAL
+111 AHLQMQSAL

-164 VMAELIEDRYA
+164 VMAELIENRYV

-229 EELEFNQNLKDL
+229 KDL
-241 DLKSEDLAQELKQ
+241 DLESENLDQELKK
-254 AGKYPRWLEFLLA
+254 AGNYPRWLEFLLV

-278 QMMDALEICRYDEF
+278 QMTDALQICRYDDF

-317 ELYEVLNEVSWD
+317 KLYEVLNEVGWD

-360 MKDLCCFSTPSEMWS
+360 MKELCCFSMPSEMWS
-375 DMDGTRDG
+375 DMEETRDG

-425 EDGSM
+425 DDGSM

-497 EKYDSYEPYETGDGS
+497 EKYDSYEPYESGEGS

-526 EVLNAVNDVFYR
+526 EVLDAVNDVFYR

-560 FAPLPNPSADTDEER
+560 FAPLPNTFPNTLPDRLSNALPNMSADADEEMKL
-575 NFDPIFQMRNPLI
+575 DPIFQMRNPLI

-599 SISQMD
+599 SIAQMD

-614 EIEAK
+614 EIEAR

-639 KESKAY
+639 KETKAY

-730 MAGYHGTTK
+730 MAGYQGTAK

-756 AEQLMQNM
+756 AELMQNM

-770 QSQRPLQGQSQE
+770 QLQGQM
-782 QAQRQLQGKTLQ
+782 QRQLQEQTQ
-794 GQQVGLLP
+794 GQLRGRLQRQRVDGLP

-809 KFAGL
+809 EFARL

-896 TIGEEDDTV
+896 TIGEDDTV

-985 VAMTRAKEYLVMT
+985 VAMTRAKEYLIMT

-1004 EKTRVK
+1004 EKTRMK

-1037 MACGGESNEA
+1037 MACGGESNEE

-1064 LNRQITTRKQRTFLA
+1064 LNRQVTTKKQRTFLA

-1086 YDPKRSRMLQETLG
+1086 YDPERGQMLQETLG

-1119 LKKQGQLTDE
+1119 LKKQGQLTNE

-1152 DEESRESEEKKEN
+1152 DEESDQSEKKEEN
-1165 DQKDQEDQKD
+1165 GQKDQKEG
-1175 KSDQNDQNDQK
+1175 
-1186 DRDHADGLSA
+1186 DHPDGLSA

-1231 EIQRKNLMAEGRLSE
+1231 EIQRRNLMAEGRLSE

-1251 IRNMSIWKFLQSD
+1251 IRNMSIWRFLQSD

-1305 GIMDAWFEEDGE
+1305 GIMDAWFEENGE

-1326 RVDEEEVLRKHYSR
+1326 RVDDEGVLREHYSR

-1362 YSLALEREISM
+1362 YSLALEREIPM

>member
-1 MSDRSERAEK
+1 MSDRSEREEK
-11 EVKSERENARPEEAK
+11 EIESARECARPEGAK

-61 ERIIELVTEGEH
+61 ERIIELVTEGEE

-84 FTKSAASEMR
+84 FTKSAAAEMR

-111 THLQMQSAL
+111 AHLQMQSAL

-164 VMAELIEDRYA
+164 VMAELIENRYA

-229 EELEFNQNLKDL
+229 KDL
-241 DLKSEDLAQELKQ
+241 DLESENLDQELKK
-254 AGKYPRWLEFLLA
+254 AGNYPRWLEFLLV

-278 QMMDALEICRYDEF
+278 QMTDALQICRYDDF

-317 ELYEVLNEVSWD
+317 KLYEVLNEVGWD

-360 MKDLCCFSTPSEMWS
+360 MKELCCFSMPSEMWS
-375 DMDGTRDG
+375 DMEETRDG

-425 EDGSM
+425 DDGSM

-497 EKYDSYEPYETGDGS
+497 EKYDSYEPYESGEGS

-526 EVLNAVNDVFYR
+526 EVLDAVNDVFYR

-560 FAPLPNPSADTDEER
+560 FAPLPNTFPNTLPDRLSNALPNMSADADEEMKL
-575 NFDPIFQMRNPLI
+575 DPIFQMRNPLI

-599 SISQMD
+599 SIAQMD

-614 EIEAK
+614 EIEAR

-639 KESKAY
+639 KETKAY

-730 MAGYHGTTK
+730 MAGYQGTAK

-756 AEQLMQNM
+756 AELMQNM

-770 QSQRPLQGQSQE
+770 QLQGQM
-782 QAQRQLQGKTLQ
+782 QRQLQEQTQ
-794 GQQVGLLP
+794 GQLRGRLQRQRVDGLP

-809 KFAGL
+809 EFARL

-896 TIGEEDDTV
+896 TIGEDDTV

-985 VAMTRAKEYLVMT
+985 VAMTRAKEYLIMT

-1004 EKTRVK
+1004 EKTRMK

-1037 MACGGESNEA
+1037 MACGGESNEE

-1064 LNRQITTRKQRTFLA
+1064 LNRQVTTKKQRTFLA

-1086 YDPKRSRMLQETLG
+1086 YDPERGQMLQETLG

-1152 DEESRESEEKKEN
+1152 DEESDQSEKKEEN
-1165 DQKDQEDQKD
+1165 GQKDQKEG
-1175 KSDQNDQNDQK
+1175 
-1186 DRDHADGLSA
+1186 DHPDGLSA

-1231 EIQRKNLMAEGRLSE
+1231 EIQRRNLMAEGRLSE

-1251 IRNMSIWKFLQSD
+1251 IRNMSIWRFLQSD

-1305 GIMDAWFEEDGE
+1305 GIMDAWFEENGE

-1326 RVDEEEVLRKHYSR
+1326 RVDDEGVLREHYSR

-1362 YSLALEREISM
+1362 YSLALEREIPM

>member
-1 MSDRSERAEK
+1 MSDRSEREEK
-11 EVKSERENARPEEAK
+11 EIESARECARPEGAK

-61 ERIIELVTEGEH
+61 ERIIELVTEGEE

-84 FTKSAASEMR
+84 FTKSAAAEMR

-111 THLQMQSAL
+111 AHLQMQSAL

-164 VMAELIEDRYA
+164 VMTELIEDRYA
-175 NGGEAFERF
+175 NGGETFERF

-229 EELEFNQNLKDL
+229 KDL
-241 DLKSEDLAQELKQ
+241 DLESENLDQELKK
-254 AGKYPRWLEFLLA
+254 AGNYPRWLEFLLV

-278 QMMDALEICRYDEF
+278 QMTDALQICRYDDF

-317 ELYEVLNEVSWD
+317 ELYEVLNEVGWD
-329 RLATVRSKDVDPDLK
+329 RLATVRSKEVDPDLK

-360 MKDLCCFSTPSEMWS
+360 MKELCCFSMPSEMWS
-375 DMDGTRDG
+375 DMEETRDG

-425 EDGSM
+425 DDGSM

-497 EKYDSYEPYETGDGS
+497 EKYDSYEPYESGEGS

-526 EVLNAVNDVFYR
+526 EVLDAVNDVFYR

-560 FAPLPNPSADTDEER
+560 FAPLPNTFPNTLPDRLSNALPNMSADADEEMKL
-575 NFDPIFQMRNPLI
+575 DPIFQMRNPLI

-599 SISQMD
+599 SIAQMD

-614 EIEAK
+614 EIEAR

-639 KESKAY
+639 KETKAY
-645 RRASRRDI
+645 RRVSRRDI

-730 MAGYHGTTK
+730 MAGYQGTAK

-756 AEQLMQNM
+756 AELMQNM

-770 QSQRPLQGQSQE
+770 QLQGQMQRQLQE
-782 QAQRQLQGKTLQ
+782 QAQGQLRGRLQRQRVDG
-794 GQQVGLLP
+794 LP

-809 KFAGL
+809 EFARL

-985 VAMTRAKEYLVMT
+985 VAMTRAKEYLIMT

-1004 EKTRVK
+1004 EKTRMK

-1037 MACGGESNEA
+1037 MACGGESNEE

-1064 LNRQITTRKQRTFLA
+1064 LNRQVTTKKQRTFLA

-1086 YDPKRSRMLQETLG
+1086 YDPERGQMLQETLG

-1139 GMNWEAWERQDEE
+1139 GMNWDAWERQDEE
-1152 DEESRESEEKKEN
+1152 DEESDQSEKKEEN
-1165 DQKDQEDQKD
+1165 GQKDQKEG
-1175 KSDQNDQNDQK
+1175 
-1186 DRDHADGLSA
+1186 DHPDGLSA

-1231 EIQRKNLMAEGRLSE
+1231 EIQRRNLMAEGRLSE

-1251 IRNMSIWKFLQSD
+1251 IRNMSIWRFLQSD

-1305 GIMDAWFEEDGE
+1305 GIMDAWFEENGE

-1326 RVDEEEVLRKHYSR
+1326 RVDDEGALREHYSR

-1362 YSLALEREISM
+1362 YSLALEREIPM

>member
-1 MSDRSERAEK
+1 MSDRSEREEK
-11 EVKSERENARPEEAK
+11 EIESARECARPEGAK

-61 ERIIELVTEGEH
+61 ERIIELVTEGEE

-84 FTKSAASEMR
+84 FTKSAAAEMR

-111 THLQMQSAL
+111 AHLQMQSAL

-164 VMAELIEDRYA
+164 VMAELIENRYA

-229 EELEFNQNLKDL
+229 KDL
-241 DLKSEDLAQELKQ
+241 DLESENLDQELKK
-254 AGKYPRWLEFLLA
+254 AGNYPRWLEFLLV

-278 QMMDALEICRYDEF
+278 QMTDALQICRYDDF

-317 ELYEVLNEVSWD
+317 KLYEVLNEVGWD

-360 MKDLCCFSTPSEMWS
+360 MKDLCCFSMPSEMWS
-375 DMDGTRDG
+375 DMEETRDG

-425 EDGSM
+425 DDGSM

-497 EKYDSYEPYETGDGS
+497 EKYDSYEPYESGEGS

-526 EVLNAVNDVFYR
+526 EVLDAVNDVFYR

-560 FAPLPNPSADTDEER
+560 FAPLPNTFPNTLPDRLSNALPNMSADADEEMKL
-575 NFDPIFQMRNPLI
+575 DPIFQMRNPLI

-599 SISQMD
+599 SIAQMD

-614 EIEAK
+614 EIEAR

-639 KESKAY
+639 KETKAY

-676 PAYAESRTGYFNTLE
+676 PAYAESRMGYFNTLE

-730 MAGYHGTTK
+730 MAGYQGTAK

-756 AEQLMQNM
+756 AELMQNM

-770 QSQRPLQGQSQE
+770 QLQGQMQRQLQE
-782 QAQRQLQGKTLQ
+782 QAQGQLRGRLQRQRVDG
-794 GQQVGLLP
+794 LP

-809 KFAGL
+809 EFARL

-985 VAMTRAKEYLVMT
+985 VAMTRAKEYLIMT

-1004 EKTRVK
+1004 EKTRMK

-1037 MACGGESNEA
+1037 MACGGESNEE

-1064 LNRQITTRKQRTFLA
+1064 LNRQVTTKKQRTFLA

-1086 YDPKRSRMLQETLG
+1086 YDPERGQMLQETLG

-1152 DEESRESEEKKEN
+1152 DEESDQSEKKEEN
-1165 DQKDQEDQKD
+1165 GQKDQKEG
-1175 KSDQNDQNDQK
+1175 
-1186 DRDHADGLSA
+1186 DHPDGLSA

-1218 LLDFSKVTCRKDI
+1218 LLDFSEVTCRKDI
-1231 EIQRKNLMAEGRLSE
+1231 EIQRRNLMAEGRLSE

-1251 IRNMSIWKFLQSD
+1251 IRNMSIWRFLQSD

-1269 SLAQSEGRLHKEQ
+1269 RLAQSEGRLHKEQ

-1305 GIMDAWFEEDGE
+1305 GIMDAWFEENGE

-1326 RVDEEEVLRKHYSR
+1326 RVDDEGVLREHYSR

-1362 YSLALEREISM
+1362 YSLALEREIPM